1 MNYTDPKLFPAPGI
15 YLNIPADVYHALDAV
30 SSSKLKR
37 FRNLPS
43 TCLGPFTDTWESTLG
58 SASHAYSIEG
68 KEVFDAQYVVAP
80 EFPPPAD
87 FSGKVWKATAA
98 YKNQVAE
105 FEAKMIGS
113 GRTILDAEQGAAVL
127 GLDASLRSN
136 PASRR
141 FMESKSL
148 GELTVIWHD
157 AGTGMLCKARVD
169 WLLDGIPTDYKT
181 TGQIDRFYN
190 QILNLNYDTQ
200 AAFYSMSLIA
210 HDVEVKAFSFLV
222 GETSG
227 TYRIRTGFLGG
238 GENGREWLD
247 AAIDDTHRLLG
258 LYKECTERNA
268 WAQLNFRIPPHI
280 FTLDQ
285 VIGNNAGHE
294 IFEEWTCPRGRFA
307 I

>member
-1 MNYTDPKLFPAPGI
+1 MTYTDPKLFPAPGI
-15 YLNIPADVYHALDAV
+15 YLNIPAETYHALDAV
-30 SSSKLKR
+30 SSTKLKR

-43 TCLGPFTDTWESTLG
+43 TCLDPFIDTWESTLG

-87 FSGKVWKATAA
+87 FAGKVWKSTKD

-113 GRTILDAEQGAAVL
+113 GRTVLDAEQGAAVL
-127 GLDASLRSN
+127 GLDASLRTN

-157 AGTGMLCKARVD
+157 PGTGLLAKARID

-181 TGQIDRFYN
+181 TAQIDRFYS
-190 QILNLNYDTQ
+190 QILNLAYFTQ
-200 AAFYSMSLIA
+200 GAHYSMGLIA
-210 HDVEVKAFSFLV
+210 HGVEVKSFCFLV

-227 TYRIRTGFLGG
+227 IYRIRTGFLGG
-238 GENGREWLD
+238 GESGREWLD
-247 AAIDDTHRLLG
+247 FAIDDTARLIG
-258 LYKECTERNA
+258 LFKECTERNYFP
-268 WAQLNFRIPPHI
+268 NFKLPAHI
-280 FTLDQ
+280 FSLDQ
-285 VIGNNAGHE
+285 IQP
-294 IFEEWTCPRGRFA
+294 FDLMEEWTAPRGLFA
-307 I
+307 

>member
-1 MNYTDPKLFPAPGI
+1 MNYTDAKLWPAPGI
-15 YLNIPADVYHALDAV
+15 YLNIPAAQYHALDAV

-43 TCLGPFTDTWESTLG
+43 TCLDAFTDTWESTLG

-80 EFPPPAD
+80 EFVPPAD
-87 FSGKVWKATAA
+87 FAGKIWKATSA

-105 FEAKMIGS
+105 FEARMIGT

-141 FMESKSL
+141 FMEAESV
-148 GELTVIWHD
+148 GELSVIWVD

-169 WLLDGIPTDYKT
+169 WLLDSIPTDYKT

-190 QILNLNYDTQ
+190 QILNLNYATQ
-200 AAFYSMSLIA
+200 GAFYSMGLIA
-210 HDVEVKAFSFLV
+210 HGVEVKTFCFLV

-247 AAIDDTHRLLG
+247 FAIDDTARLVG
-258 LYKECTERNA
+258 LFKECTERNH
-268 WAQLNFRIPPHI
+268 WPNYRLPLHLYS
-280 FTLDQ
+280 LDQ
-285 VIGNNAGHE
+285 LQP
-294 IFEEWTCPRGRFA
+294 FDLLEEWSCPRNMYA
-307 I
+307 P